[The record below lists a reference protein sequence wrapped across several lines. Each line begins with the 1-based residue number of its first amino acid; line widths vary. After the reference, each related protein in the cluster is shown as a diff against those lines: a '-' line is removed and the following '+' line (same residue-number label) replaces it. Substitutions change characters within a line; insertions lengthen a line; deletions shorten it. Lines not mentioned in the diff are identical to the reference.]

1 MNYDHFLDLQPSLAY
16 VCEKPGSSFV
26 NIVTIQTT
34 AQIMRNIQAIFSRRF
49 PIYVCDLRT
58 NQEDILQQRKTAVDF
73 MIVKGIYEFLIFN
86 ILQQNL
92 QCYFR

>member
-34 AQIMRNIQAIFSRRF
+34 A
-49 PIYVCDLRT
+49 
-58 NQEDILQQRKTAVDF
+58 
-73 MIVKGIYEFLIFN
+73 
-86 ILQQNL
+86 
-92 QCYFR
+92 